1 MNKKEL
7 SFTWQHPRF
16 FYAIDVTRVSRAL
29 PCSSIR
35 NLNPTFSTMNVS
47 SSFEIREAE
56 FVAKSCVKY
65 YFPSFLFFKKFRQR
79 NLYDRYCWMEL
90 IIDGN
95 RVNKKPFRG
104 YFPIYIQTP
113 LLSVE
118 INFWRRRK
126 KVT

>member
-1 MNKKEL
+1 
-7 SFTWQHPRF
+7 
-16 FYAIDVTRVSRAL
+16 
-29 PCSSIR
+29 
-35 NLNPTFSTMNVS
+35 MNVS

-56 FVAKSCVKY
+56 FLCEILFSF
-65 YFPSFLFFKKFRQR
+65 FPFFLKFRQR

-104 YFPIYIQTP
+104 YFPIYIQTS

-118 INFWRRRK
+118 INFWRR
-126 KVT
+126 